1 MKEITEASN
10 RVLVLVIQSC
20 LTLCDSMD
28 YSPPG
33 SSVEFSR
40 QVFSCSGI
48 ELPFSSPGN
57 LPDSRTKPS
66 LLQADSLSSEPPVKL
81 TIAPT
86 NSHHSD
92 DDDKIY
98 KLSVWH

>member
-1 MKEITEASN
+1 MTPWTIAHQAP
-10 RVLVLVIQSC
+10 L
-20 LTLCDSMD
+20 SM
-28 YSPPG
+28 
-33 SSVEFSR
+33 EFSR
-40 QVFSCSGI
+40 QAFSCSGI
-48 ELPFSSPGN
+48 ELPFSSPGD

-92 DDDKIY
+92 DVDKIY
-98 KLSVWH
+98 KFSVWH